1 MPCLQGK
8 WQGKRDD
15 GLGQMRRLQRDGKG
29 AQVNLLCTRERKARR
44 RAYHAG
50 RNAIADEAEPFICLL
65 RCYRRAVT
73 LLPASAEAFRGS
85 AEWDDQVCRRA

>member
-8 WQGKRDD
+8 WDD

-50 RNAIADEAEPFICLL
+50 RNAIADEAGAFYLSAALL
-65 RCYRRAVT
+65 STGCN
-73 LLPASAEAFRGS
+73 PAS
-85 AEWDDQVCRRA
+85 CIC